1 MKKYINKLFE
11 KLGYVPKVEYDH
23 IQHKYLYLLKEMNEY
38 DCLYE
43 AIGKCDSIINYK
55 VYGNDIWGYGVM
67 VNFGNTSRLV
77 KFYPNDYGVEYA
89 RLCAEELCE
98 KLNKRI

>member
-1 MKKYINKLFE
+1 MKKLINKLFE
-11 KLGYVPKVEYDH
+11 WLGYVPKEEYDH
-23 IQHKYLYLLKEMNEY
+23 IQHIFKCLLDEVKEF

-67 VNFGNTSRLV
+67 VDFGNTSRLV

-89 RLCAEELCE
+89 KLCAEELCE
-98 KLNKRI
+98 KLNERI